1 MNATIGSFMT
11 VDTILSAPRQMW
23 PALLAAAPA
32 AVRREVKARFRQ
44 AWEAHVESLHRQALE
59 GKANSLYPTHTGGV
73 VTAEWWKQRRPPILD
88 PAWVFEN
95 SWVWE
100 RK

>member
-1 MNATIGSFMT
+1 MNATIGSFIT
-11 VDTILSAPRQMW
+11 VDTILSAPRQMR

-44 AWEAHVESLHRQALE
+44 PWSKCVEELHREAFE
-59 GKANSLYPTHTGGV
+59 GNNGMYPTHTGV
-73 VTAEWWKQRRPPILD
+73 VDANWWRQRRPPILD
-88 PAWVFEN
+88 PSWTFKN
-95 SWVWE
+95 PWVWE